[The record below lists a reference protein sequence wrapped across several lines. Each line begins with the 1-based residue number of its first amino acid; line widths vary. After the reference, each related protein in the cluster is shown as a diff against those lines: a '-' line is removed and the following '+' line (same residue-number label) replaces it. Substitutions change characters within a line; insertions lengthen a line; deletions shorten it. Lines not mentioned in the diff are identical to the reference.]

1 MPLCSFGIGRQCS
14 GGVLS
19 QIPSTWHGT
28 LKVWRYRTKSGEQM
42 RFLRVK
48 FREDKRQGLRLS
60 DTSINHQWKNT
71 PGVSEGNSMIGESR
85 IKLANAAT
93 EEQDIDGTARD
104 SQRTWAQ

>member
-1 MPLCSFGIGRQCS
+1 M
-14 GGVLS
+14 
-19 QIPSTWHGT
+19 
-28 LKVWRYRTKSGEQM
+28 
-42 RFLRVK
+42 K